1 MGPKTDTSTL
11 PKGVRQESP
20 TAYMFVLLA
29 KRLRIEFES
38 RLAPLGIHAGQDR
51 LLQELWQEDG
61 ITQRQLIERLSVE
74 PPTVT
79 GIVQR
84 LEREELLR
92 REPDPDNRRVQRVYL
107 TDAGRRLEDPV
118 REVWREVEEGFLGDL
133 SGSEREQLLRL
144 LAKLVGDQ
152 PLSGA

>member
-1 MGPKTDTSTL
+1 MSPKVDTRTL
-11 PKGVRQESP
+11 PKGVREESP

-29 KRLRIEFES
+29 KRLRLEFES

-51 LLQELWQEDG
+51 LLQELWIEDG

-79 GIVQR
+79 GILQR
-84 LEREELLR
+84 LEREGLLS

-107 TDAGRRLEDPV
+107 TEAGRRLEEPV
-118 REVWREVEEGFLGDL
+118 REVWRDVEEDFLRDL
-133 SGSEREQLLRL
+133 SRSERDQLLVL
-144 LAKLVGDQ
+144 LTKLVG
-152 PLSGA
+152 